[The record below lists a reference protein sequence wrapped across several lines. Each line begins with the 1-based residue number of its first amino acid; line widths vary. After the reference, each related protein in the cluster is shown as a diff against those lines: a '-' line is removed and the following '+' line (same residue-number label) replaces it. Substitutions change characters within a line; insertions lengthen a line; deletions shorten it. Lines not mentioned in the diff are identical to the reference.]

1 MDTIVQKYGGSSL
14 AEDAQLRAVAERVAK
29 TRRQGNRV
37 VVVVSA
43 RGDTTSELLASA
55 GRFNN
60 QPDHRELDMLLAAGE
75 QKSASLLSL
84 ALQDLDIPAC
94 AMTGPQAGVRT
105 CGSHLNAR
113 IKAVEP
119 GRMLK
124 ALDEGKVVV
133 VAGFQGSS
141 PAGDIT
147 TLGRGGS
154 DTTAVAIAAAVK
166 ARRCEIYSDVDGVY
180 TADPRLVPDAIRL
193 RMLGLDEMKT
203 LAHHGAGV
211 LNERAI
217 DYAIAHGVTIHA
229 RRSHGEGGQTIVRK
243 EPAGGSRSRI
253 VGIAAHKNLFCVS
266 FSERA
271 ERERLQALL
280 AEYDAFAPELADDA
294 SGCYLLPIEQLA
306 DVDGLANGLRE
317 QFGDAV
323 DINYPVATVS
333 AVGFQAGQDATTL
346 DYAGSV
352 LADADIDVKHS
363 FAFPHAVT
371 CLVDAEH
378 VQAAAQRFHAGFRI
392 TDSGVADVA

>member
-14 AEDAQLRAVAERVAK
+14 AEDKQLRAVAERVAR
-29 TRRQGNRV
+29 TRRQGHRV

-55 GRFNN
+55 GRFNTE
-60 QPDHRELDMLLAAGE
+60 PDHRELDMLLAAGE
-75 QKSASLLSL
+75 QKSASLLAL
-84 ALQDLDIPAC
+84 ALQDLDIRSC

-105 CGSHLNAR
+105 CDAHLNAR
-113 IKAVEP
+113 IKTVEP

-141 PAGDIT
+141 PSGDIT

-166 ARRCEIYSDVDGVY
+166 AARCEIYSDVDGVY

-217 DYAIAHGVTIHA
+217 DYALAHGVTIHA
-229 RRSHGEGGQTIVRK
+229 RRSHGEGGQTVVRK
-243 EPAGGSRSRI
+243 EPGTGRSRI
-253 VGIAAHKNLFCVS
+253 VGIAAHKALFCVS
-266 FSERA
+266 FGESVDRGQLGEV
-271 ERERLQALL
+271 L
-280 AEYDAFAPELADDA
+280 ADYDAFAPELGEGQT
-294 SGCYLLPIEQLA
+294 GCYLLPIEQLA
-306 DVDGLANGLRE
+306 DADGLANSLRRT
-317 QFGDAV
+317 FGDAV
-323 DINYPVATVS
+323 EVKYPMASVS
-333 AVGFQAGQDATTL
+333 AVGFQAGQDETTL
-346 DYAGSV
+346 KFARDALVG
-352 LADADIDVKHS
+352 ADIEVEET
-363 FAFPHAVT
+363 FAFAHAVT
-371 CLVDAEH
+371 CLVAADQ
-378 VQAAAQRFHAGFRI
+378 VQDAAQAFHNGFRI